1 MATPQPTSTK
11 PAKSRKPH
19 VITLIISGVVL
30 AVIIALTVI
39 FWQPLS
45 ELFGSPERAREA
57 IAQAGPGG
65 PVVFILMQLAQV
77 LFAPIPGQVTG
88 FLGGFL
94 FGPFLGTLYTMIG
107 AALGFTLIF
116 VLARKL
122 GRPFVEYFVD
132 EKLLRKFDYIAES
145 RGTFVLF
152 LIFLLPAFPDDVIC
166 YIAGLTNIKIRT
178 LVLIS
183 LAGRLP
189 GNILLSLTGSGVA
202 ESNTTLVS
210 VIVGFMVVVGI
221 VGFWQ
226 RKKIEAFV
234 KRVSAPRNTATK
246 DKSN

>member
-1 MATPQPTSTK
+1 M
-11 PAKSRKPH
+11 PAQKRKPH
-19 VITLIISGVVL
+19 IATLVISGVLV
-30 AVIIALTVI
+30 AVITVLLII

-45 ELFGSPERAREA
+45 QLFSSPEHAREV
-57 IAQAGPGG
+57 IAQAGPWG
-65 PVVFILMQLAQV
+65 PAVFMLMQLAQV

-88 FLGGFL
+88 FVGGFL
-94 FGPFLGTLYTMIG
+94 FGPFLGTLYTTIG

-132 EKLLRKFDYIAES
+132 EKLLKKFDYIAES
-145 RGTFVLF
+145 RGTLVLF

-189 GNILLSLTGSGVA
+189 GNILLNVTGSGVA
-202 ESNTTLVS
+202 ESNTTLVA
-210 VIVGFMVVVGI
+210 VIVGFMVVVGVI
-221 VGFWQ
+221 GFWQ

-234 KRVSAPRNTATK
+234 KRVSEPKENKKTPEKGDASK
-246 DKSN
+246 